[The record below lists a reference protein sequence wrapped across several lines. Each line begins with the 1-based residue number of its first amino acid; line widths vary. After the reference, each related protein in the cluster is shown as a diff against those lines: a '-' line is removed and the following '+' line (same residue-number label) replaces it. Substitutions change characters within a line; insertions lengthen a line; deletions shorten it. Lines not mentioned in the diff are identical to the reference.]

1 MGVMKYDLYK
11 KILDEANDIGV
22 GAITLASR
30 GEPTLHKNYVDMI
43 EYTASKK
50 NIFELKTNTN
60 ASFLTE
66 KICHALLGN
75 NVNQIVISADHYIKD
90 EYEKRRLGS
99 NF

>member
-1 MGVMKYDLYK
+1 MSFCFQSDQTFRRKPFMGVMKYDLYK

-66 KICHALLGN
+66 KYVML
-75 NVNQIVISADHYIKD
+75 
-90 EYEKRRLGS
+90 
-99 NF
+99 F